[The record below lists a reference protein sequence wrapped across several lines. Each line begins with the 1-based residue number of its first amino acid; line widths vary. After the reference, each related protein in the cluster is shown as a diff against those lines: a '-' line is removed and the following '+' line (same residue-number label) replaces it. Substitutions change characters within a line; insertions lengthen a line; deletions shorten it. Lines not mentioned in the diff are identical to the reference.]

1 MFIKQIKVNGKYV
14 KGMIQ
19 NAVLQTSQLVSLTA
33 GRPITAGEIQAVIEE
48 LQLVKQQMEDNK

>member
-33 GRPITAGEIQAVIEE
+33 GRPVTVGEIQAVIEE